1 MERRITG
8 ACAFRRSRKQLGV
21 QLLQAAEFLARFFQ
35 FSLALQ
41 GHGKTS
47 TMTYVTYS
55 LTKSRISSRN
65 LAPKVFSLMSP
76 TPGTA
81 RMAMGVVG
89 LARASSRRVRSSNTT
104 YGGFRIS
111 AGIWP

>member
-21 QLLQAAEFLARFFQ
+21 QLLQAAEFLARFFH

-55 LTKSRISSRN
+55 LTKSRLSSRN
-65 LAPKVFSLMSP
+65 LAPKAFSLTSP
-76 TPGTA
+76 TPA
-81 RMAMGVVG
+81 PPRMPLGFAA
-89 LARASSRRVRSSNTT
+89 LACPSSRKVRSSHT
-104 YGGFRIS
+104 
-111 AGIWP
+111 